1 MPIAEILKDKHAFG
15 PDAVAKLTAA
25 FEDALQKLGSIGRDD
40 PAARALARHIIEL
53 AEQGETDPA
62 RLCDGALQRL
72 TKP

>member
-1 MPIAEILKDKHAFG
+1 MPIRQILKDYHAFS

-25 FEDALQKLGSIGRDD
+25 FEDALQKMGSVDREG
-40 PAARALARHIIEL
+40 PVALTLAGHIIEL
-53 AEQGETDPA
+53 AREGEIDPA

>member
-1 MPIAEILKDKHAFG
+1 MPIAEILKDNHAFG

-72 TKP
+72 TKS